1 MGNFKSFPFF
11 LFDFFKKI
19 YYNIYIK
26 RKEMIIM
33 NKIFYI
39 DFAYDV
45 LSIIN
50 EINDFLSIR
59 STYEIKSITAIQPSC
74 NQNANGRYGA
84 LVVVGPC

>member
-1 MGNFKSFPFF
+1 
-11 LFDFFKKI
+11 
-19 YYNIYIK
+19 
-26 RKEMIIM
+26 M

-50 EINDFLSIR
+50 EINDFLSVR
-59 STYEIKSITAIQPSC
+59 STYEIKSVIAIQPSY

-84 LVVVGPC
+84 LVVVGPY